1 MDMEK
6 SYQALFEL
14 LWYSQLP
21 CYDVMDVT
29 STKKNQFGKWSF
41 VPELHKLLKNH
52 DFISG
57 MLKSCSWKGISLNCS
72 SIFTMFPTDRGMCCS
87 FNMEKA
93 DKMFRQSKYTEMMN
107 KLMDRDR
114 SKSFEDSTVPSWYIL

>member
-29 STKKNQFGKWSF
+29 STKKNEFGEYFS
-41 VPELHKLLKNH
+41 VP
-52 DFISG
+52 
-57 MLKSCSWKGISLNCS
+57 WV
-72 SIFTMFPTDRGMCCS
+72 
-87 FNMEKA
+87 A
-93 DKMFRQSKYTEMMN
+93 
-107 KLMDRDR
+107 
-114 SKSFEDSTVPSWYIL
+114 